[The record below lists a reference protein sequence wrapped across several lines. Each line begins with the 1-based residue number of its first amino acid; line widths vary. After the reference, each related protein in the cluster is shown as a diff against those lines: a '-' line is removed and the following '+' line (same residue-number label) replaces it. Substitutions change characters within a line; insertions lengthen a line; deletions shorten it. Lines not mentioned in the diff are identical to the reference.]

1 MTQSFPW
8 YKSYPAGVPHEINPD
23 RYPSIPAVLDDIAA
37 RYPDKVGYTNMDC
50 GLTYSR
56 TAALTKELAAYLQ
69 SLGLKPGDRVAIMMP
84 NLLQYVIAMYA
95 CLRAGYIV
103 VNINPLYTSREVNG
117 TLRDSEAKA
126 IIIIENFAKQ
136 GDCVIVGR
144 AADVILKDY
153 DPLNIF
159 VYADKDSKIERCQR
173 RAPQGEHLTPREIES
188 HMKQI
193 DRNRAQHHQ
202 MYSDNKWGDKGSYDL
217 CVNTTKRFVKDLV
230 PAIAKFCED
239 WFNSHG

>member
-95 CLRAGYIV
+95 
-103 VNINPLYTSREVNG
+103 
-117 TLRDSEAKA
+117 
-126 IIIIENFAKQ
+126 
-136 GDCVIVGR
+136 
-144 AADVILKDY
+144 
-153 DPLNIF
+153 
-159 VYADKDSKIERCQR
+159 
-173 RAPQGEHLTPREIES
+173 
-188 HMKQI
+188 
-193 DRNRAQHHQ
+193 
-202 MYSDNKWGDKGSYDL
+202 
-217 CVNTTKRFVKDLV
+217 
-230 PAIAKFCED
+230 
-239 WFNSHG
+239 

>member
-117 TLRDSEAKA
+117 TLRDSE
-126 IIIIENFAKQ
+126 
-136 GDCVIVGR
+136 GDHHHRELRQDTPERPARHEVR
-144 AADVILKDY
+144 AHHHDRRRR
-153 DPLNIF
+153 PLP
-159 VYADKDSKIERCQR
+159 VLQAHARQLR
-173 RAPQGEHLTPREIES
+173 RAQG
-188 HMKQI
+188 K
-193 DRNRAQHHQ
+193 
-202 MYSDNKWGDKGSYDL
+202 
-217 CVNTTKRFVKDLV
+217 
-230 PAIAKFCED
+230 ED
-239 WFNSHG
+239 GARILAPERRRLQRSA

>member
-103 VNINPLYTSREVNG
+103 VNINPRRRRSSSSRTSPRHSR
-117 TLRDSEAKA
+117 TPCPARSASTSS
-126 IIIIENFAKQ
+126 
-136 GDCVIVGR
+136 R
-144 AADVILKDY
+144 
-153 DPLNIF
+153 PLS
-159 VYADKDSKIERCQR
+159 ATSSRSSSARSSTSSCAR
-173 RAPQGEHLTPREIES
+173 
-188 HMKQI
+188 
-193 DRNRAQHHQ
+193 
-202 MYSDNKWGDKGSYDL
+202 
-217 CVNTTKRFVKDLV
+217 
-230 PAIAKFCED
+230 
-239 WFNSHG
+239 

>member
-23 RYPSIPAVLDDIAA
+23 RYPSIPAVSTTSPRAI
-37 RYPDKVGYTNMDC
+37 PDKVGYTNMDC

-117 TLRDSEAKA
+117 TLRDSEA
-126 IIIIENFAKQ
+126 
-136 GDCVIVGR
+136 
-144 AADVILKDY
+144 
-153 DPLNIF
+153 
-159 VYADKDSKIERCQR
+159 R
-173 RAPQGEHLTPREIES
+173 RSSSSRTSPRHSRTP
-188 HMKQI
+188 
-193 DRNRAQHHQ
+193 
-202 MYSDNKWGDKGSYDL
+202 
-217 CVNTTKRFVKDLV
+217 C
-230 PAIAKFCED
+230 PARSASTSSRPPSATSSRSSSARSSTSSCAR
-239 WFNSHG
+239 